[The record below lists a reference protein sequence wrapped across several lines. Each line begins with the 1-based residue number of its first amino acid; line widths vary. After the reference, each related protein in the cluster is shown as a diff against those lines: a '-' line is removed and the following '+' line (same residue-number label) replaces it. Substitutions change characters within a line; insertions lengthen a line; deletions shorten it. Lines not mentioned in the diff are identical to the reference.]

1 MCIRD
6 RTAFIGLLA
15 IVAWRWRRGTLGEDL
30 TRVKELVFGPNRDY
44 RTRSLS
50 RRLAKIDIPKA
61 KKELGKA
68 MYHQG
73 VGEDEYSSIYREL
86 RQIYAQLAKFQSEL
100 PSNQTTDLGDSSS
113 ENALATFYATSQG
126 MALELQN
133 QLAESKLKS
142 RRRSAFIYLA
152 DRLLDDNK
160 LDPREQFEREIENIK
175 MMYEQM
181 SDSD

>member
-1 MCIRD
+1 M
-6 RTAFIGLLA
+6 
-15 IVAWRWRRGTLGEDL
+15 
-30 TRVKELVFGPNRDY
+30 K
-44 RTRSLS
+44 
-50 RRLAKIDIPKA
+50 
-61 KKELGKA
+61 LGKA

-73 VGEDEYSSIYREL
+73 VGEEEFSGIYREL
-86 RQIYAQLAKFQSEL
+86 RQIYSHLAKFESQS
-100 PSNQTTDLGDSSS
+100 PSNQSTDLGDSSS

-160 LDPREQFEREIENIK
+160 LDPREQFEREIENIR
-175 MMYEQM
+175 MMQYQM
-181 SDSD
+181 TDSD